1 MLYKRIIPTNT
12 NLITSV
18 NLSVFLLKNIISGT
32 AIRQCTRA
40 DKQQCQNF
48 HKYGLFHFHSFEI
61 KLILQLLVLFLPW
74 LEMTMQSKAM
84 PPSNASFRYQI
95 LSNQVSNIIIKY
107 QVSDFQILE
116 KVFFLSFLIP
126 FI

>member
-1 MLYKRIIPTNT
+1 MSKKGDAMPIFNEEMYLYD
-12 NLITSV
+12 
-18 NLSVFLLKNIISGT
+18 KN
-32 AIRQCTRA
+32 
-40 DKQQCQNF
+40 QNSD
-48 HKYGLFHFHSFEI
+48 LFHLHSFEI